1 MQLFKGKWN
10 DLQKVLRYLSGIVT
24 VVFEGGTGGHGGQS
38 PSGETGCFGGSASVF
53 LFIFI
58 LYLNDLPSKS
68 SSTLSGLCI

>member
-1 MQLFKGKWN
+1 M
-10 DLQKVLRYLSGIVT
+10 SGIVT

>member
-1 MQLFKGKWN
+1 M
-10 DLQKVLRYLSGIVT
+10 SGIVT
-24 VVFEGGTGGHGGQS
+24 VVFEGGTGGHDGQS
-38 PSGETGCFGGSASVF
+38 PPSGETGCFGCSASVF